1 MELSCKISEDVSDA
15 SIASWPAPMGQEVL
29 IVKNRKKRNTIAKIY
44 PLTAV
49 SGDRGLSLPEPMEWS
64 RSAPF
69 ASIGSIRGLEKAKR

>member
-15 SIASWPAPMGQEVL
+15 NIASWPALMGQEVS
-29 IVKNRKKRNTIAKIY
+29 IAKNRKKRITIAKIY

-49 SGDRGLSLPEPMEWS
+49 SGDPGPSRPELMEWS

-69 ASIGSIRGLEKAKR
+69 VFTG